1 VIFLF
6 KFEMGHKTVEITC
19 NINNIFGPGTA
30 SECTVQLWFK
40 KFCKGDESL
49 EDEEH
54 SDRPLEVD
62 KGQLK
67 GSLKLHLRQIGKV
80 KNLDKW
86 VPYELTANHKNCH
99 FEMSSSLILCNNN
112 EPFLNWMLSGWTE
125 KLPQSTFQGQICTKK
140 KVMVTVW
147 WSGACLIHH
156 SFLNPSE
163 TTTSERYAQQINE
176 RHWKLQRLQ
185 PVLVNRMGPVL
196 LHHDVQ
202 PHGAQPVLQNF
213 LHPPHSPDLSQTDG
227 HFFKHLNND
236 AENAFQEFV
245 KSQSKDFYTTGINKL
260 ISHWQKWVDCNG
272 SYFY

>member
-30 SECTVQLWFK
+30 SERTVQWWFK

-49 EDEEH
+49 EDEQC

-62 KGQLK
+62 NGQLK
-67 GSLKLHLRQIGKV
+67 GSLKLILLKLHEEQIGKV

-86 VPYELTANHKNCH
+86 VPYEMTANNKNCH
-99 FEMSSSLILCNNN
+99 FEVSSSLILCNNN
-112 EPFLNWMLSGWTE
+112 NEPFLNWMVMPNLH
-125 KLPQSTFQGQICTKK
+125 QK

-147 WSGACLIHH
+147 WSAACLIHH

-163 TTTSERYAQQINE
+163 TTASERYAQQINE
-176 RHWKLQRLQ
+176 RHWKL
-185 PVLVNRMGPVL
+185 MGPVL
-196 LHHDVQ
+196 LHNDVQ
-202 PHGAQPVLQNF
+202 PYVAQPVLQNF
-213 LHPPHSPDLSQTDG
+213 PHPPHSPDLSQTDG

-236 AENAFQEFV
+236 AGNAFQEFV

-260 ISHWQKWVDCNG
+260 ISHWQKCVDCNG